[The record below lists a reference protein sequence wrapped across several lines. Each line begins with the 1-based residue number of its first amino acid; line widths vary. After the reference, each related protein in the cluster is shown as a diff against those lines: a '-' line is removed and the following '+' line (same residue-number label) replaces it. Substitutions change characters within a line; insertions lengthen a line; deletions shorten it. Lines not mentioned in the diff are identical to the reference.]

1 MPPSSQPATPSS
13 RLLGFYN
20 AVPNLLWSAL
30 SLTPLTIFCYQHVA
44 RPWLYGFILVSL
56 LVYGLPF
63 SQFWRLQLSTNL
75 ARYKQLGVPRLNHFT
90 QHGTFV
96 NWLIRRTYPQYR
108 HVRSR
113 AALASFRRTTY
124 YQEQF
129 HLVLFVFFLLVGA
142 YAVGHG
148 EMGWAALLCLIN
160 LGYNLYP
167 VWLQQYL
174 RLRLAASVPKS
185 EQTTPT
191 QT

>member
-1 MPPSSQPATPSS
+1 MPLSSKPAVPSP

-30 SLTPLTIFCYQHVA
+30 SLTPLTIYCYQHVA

-56 LVYGLPF
+56 LVYGVPF
-63 SQFWRLQLSTNL
+63 SQFRRLQLSASL
-75 ARYKQLGVPRLNHFT
+75 ARYRKLGVPKLNQFT
-90 QHGTFV
+90 QHGT
-96 NWLIRRTYPQYR
+96 LINRLIQRAYPQYR
-108 HVRSR
+108 HVRTR
-113 AALASFRRTTY
+113 AALASFWRTTY

-142 YAVGHG
+142 YAVGYG
-148 EMGWAALLCLIN
+148 QVGWAALLCLIN

-167 VWLQQYL
+167 MWLQQYL
-174 RLRLAASVPKS
+174 RLRLAASLSEPK
-185 EQTTPT
+185 QVTPT